1 MERLIINSEILRL
14 LEALGD
20 LALIVVMVIMV
31 VQMRKLIQLDKSLD
45 MHISLNEQRFG
56 EVFKEIGRTEKSVE
70 IAHGRIDGI
79 KHAAPPSH

>member
-1 MERLIINSEILRL
+1 MERLIIDSEVLRL

-70 IAHGRIDGI
+70 IVHGRIDGI